1 MGVFPMNDVELVA
14 SAMREIEIILSE
26 HIEPDRVQDA
36 DRAINR
42 IFEAIDRP
50 GVQAAVRR
58 LRGEKAPLRLFSGDW
73 RETKKPATGSTG
85 AG

>member
-1 MGVFPMNDVELVA
+1 MNDVELVV
-14 SAMREIEIILSE
+14 STMREIEIILSE
-26 HIEPDRVQDA
+26 HVEPDHVQDA
-36 DRAINR
+36 DRAVSR
-42 IFEAIDRP
+42 IFEAMGQP

-73 RETKKPATGSTG
+73 RETKSPPPGASG